1 MPDMEDV
8 PYVVYYMPDGSEIS
22 DDPRWKSDQFKNQLM
37 RQDANLKAEADFAA
51 ARQAEDFAKA
61 NGQAEESEDDSEE
74 DDEEDDSPDDL
85 SGKSVAD
92 LKELAEEN
100 QVDLAGVKRKSELLV
115 RLREAGVTG

>member
-8 PYVVYYMPDGSEIS
+8 DYVVYYMPDGSEIS
-22 DDPRWKSDQFKNQLM
+22 DDPRWKAEQFKNQLA
-37 RQDANLKAEADFAA
+37 RQDANLKAEADYAA

-85 SGKSVAD
+85 SAKSVAD

-100 QVDLAGVKRKSELLV
+100 QVDLSGVKRKSELLS
-115 RLREAGVTG
+115 RLRESGVTG